1 MHMEMSIIYC
11 SNTMN
16 SNEFWSSHIW
26 DRLLI
31 RPTFSGPQSTLGWTI
46 LGVGRVGF
54 TSLKSS
60 VKSRSSRV
68 HFFKSSVRSRSSR
81 VSFFESSV
89 WSRIDPVT
97 LSVTGI
103 SFNSGIPTRIPLHL
117 LPSWCIVTGNHSTNI
132 RSFTIPLH
140 CYMNFHPTG
149 LGSDTGRVVS
159 KTLGVR
165 VGSRSSWS

>member
-1 MHMEMSIIYC
+1 MS
-11 SNTMN
+11 SNR
-16 SNEFWSSHIW
+16 FRSSHIR
-26 DRLLI
+26 DRPVI
-31 RPTFSGPQSTLGWTI
+31 RPTFSGPRSTPDWTM

-60 VKSRSSRV
+60 VKSQSSWV
-68 HFFKSSVRSRSSR
+68 HFFKSSVRSQSSW
-81 VSFFESSV
+81 VSFFESSI
-89 WSRIDPVT
+89 WSRFDPVT
-97 LSVTGI
+97 LSVTRI
-103 SFNSGIPTRIPLHL
+103 SFNSGILTHILLHL
-117 LPSWCIVTGNHSTNI
+117 LPSWCIITGNRSTNI

-149 LGSDTGRVVS
+149 LELDTGRVVS